1 MLSCAKWHANVKL
14 HARDT
19 NLYQRKYTR
28 FLLSKT
34 NWVQHRTRISSLCN
48 AVSLTYRIVS
58 RRYCISVLICL
69 HHALHRT
76 YLHPFF
82 HKNRDASQVHWRVQ
96 TNIGYDRSSSMDH
109 RRWLQHCTATSK
121 FTDTVPTLSMRGR
134 FQNISLSFAII
145 NNICHIFFP
154 SSTKTPIEP
163 WDLYS
168 FSQEKKKPIVRKIL
182 KLTTQ
187 LFASLCRFLPNITK
201 HIIT

>member
-109 RRWLQHCTATSK
+109 RRWIIVDGYS
-121 FTDTVPTLSMRGR
+121 TVPPP
-134 FQNISLSFAII
+134 QNSPIQSLLWACVVGS
-145 NNICHIFFP
+145 
-154 SSTKTPIEP
+154 KTFRC
-163 WDLYS
+163 L
-168 FSQEKKKPIVRKIL
+168 
-182 KLTTQ
+182 
-187 LFASLCRFLPNITK
+187 LP
-201 HIIT
+201 